1 MVSLAPSTK
10 HAQITNEPTLIGIT
24 SKAVFRIDP
33 RSPEKIVQ
41 EQCKRHIVKSDFISL
56 TTSDLGHII
65 VGSRRGDIRL
75 FDGPGQMAKTT
86 LPPLGRSVQ
95 SLDVSADGRYVLAT
109 CQHYLMLFDV
119 MHQDYNDHHQHQPV
133 LGYYK
138 MFGMGDKPVPNLLKI
153 RPEQVMLMDG
163 GPISFTKATFGT
175 SRYNNRNI
183 ITVSKKKK
191 KKETRMDRSDHM
203 SGDHDEIFCR
213 WKNKKPKKKR
223 AIDYKYIQNI

>member
-1 MVSLAPSTK
+1 MLNIYVVVSLAPSTK
-10 HAQITNEPTLIGIT
+10 YAQMTNEPTLIGIT
-24 SKAVFRIDP
+24 SNAVFRIDP
-33 RSPEKIVQ
+33 RSPERIVQ
-41 EQCKRHIVKSDFISL
+41 GQCKRHIVKTDFISL
-56 TTSDLGHII
+56 TTSDLGHIT

-119 MHQDYNDHHQHQPV
+119 MHKNYNDHRQQQV

-138 MFGMGDKPVPNLLKI
+138 MFGMDDKPVPNLLKV

-191 KKETRMDRSDHM
+191 KGE
-203 SGDHDEIFCR
+203 
-213 WKNKKPKKKR
+213 
-223 AIDYKYIQNI
+223 